1 MRILHLIF
9 SMQVGGTESM
19 LVDIA
24 NCQSVNEKVDII
36 IVNDEIHEPL
46 LTKLDKAINVIK
58 LKRKP
63 GSKSIFPI
71 LQLQTIILKN
81 RYNII
86 HCHNHNMAGMLLPV
100 FKKRSI
106 LTVHTTGVKSV
117 FFSKYKNIY
126 AISQAVANDL
136 KQRADVSSIV
146 VNNGIDFSQIETKK
160 LQCRTE
166 RHENFHIVQVSRL
179 NTNNKGQHVLI
190 EAARI
195 LKERGVDNIEIDFI
209 GEGKSLD
216 KLQDLV
222 NDYQLDKNIR
232 FLGLRDRSYIY
243 SHLKNYDLL
252 VQPSFY
258 EGFGL
263 TVVEGMAAKIPV
275 LVSNIE
281 GPMEVIEF
289 GKYGDFFEVGNVNCL
304 ADKIQ
309 EIIQRSENQKAVEMA
324 YEYALKNYSVQST
337 AKRYLEEVK

>member
-9 SMQVGGTESM
+9 SLQVGGTESM
-19 LVDIA
+19 LIDIA
-24 NCQSVNEKVDII
+24 NYQVVKEKVDIV

-46 LTKLDKAINVIK
+46 LAKLDKAINVMK
-58 LKRKP
+58 LKRQP
-63 GSKSIFPI
+63 GSKSILPL

-86 HCHNHNMAGMLLPV
+86 HCHNHNMVGILLPV
-100 FKKRSI
+100 FRKKSI

-117 FFSKYKNIY
+117 FFNKYKNVY

-146 VNNGIDFSQIETKK
+146 VNNGIDFSQIETKEFQSK
-160 LQCRTE
+160 VE
-166 RHENFHIVQVSRL
+166 RNESFRIVQVSRL
-179 NTNNKGQHVLI
+179 DTDNKGQHILI

-216 KLQDLV
+216 KLQGLV
-222 NDYQLDKNIR
+222 KDYQLDKNVK
-232 FLGLRDRSYIY
+232 FLGLRDRDYIY
-243 SHLKNYDLL
+243 SHLKSYDLL
-252 VQPSFY
+252 VQPSFC

-289 GKYGDFFEVGNVNCL
+289 GKYGDFFEVGNADNL

-309 EIIQRSENQKAVEMA
+309 EIIHRLENHKVVEMA
-324 YEYALKNYSVQST
+324 YEYALRNYSVQRT
-337 AKRYLEEVK
+337 ANRYLEEVR